1 MNTPIIDQVVQQ
13 LSTMPPPLQ
22 QQVLQFARGL
32 AQENIKGTPGQLLL
46 QFAGTIPAE
55 DLLQMQAA
63 IEQDCGQVDLD
74 EW

>member
-22 QQVLQFARGL
+22 QQVLQFARSL